1 MAINTAPNVT
11 RIPMQV
17 HTELRIRKTGEI
29 GVSNPSV
36 GLGPNDLAASAV
48 VSYRFEEAT
57 GEHVIR
63 LEEPLSHDRSEDRRP
78 ENRGVHRSDL
88 DGQE

>member
-1 MAINTAPNVT
+1 MQNHTAQNHTAANST

-17 HTELRIRKTGEI
+17 HTELRIHKDGEI
-29 GVSNPSV
+29 AVSNPSV

-48 VSYRFEEAT
+48 ISYRFDQAT

-63 LEEPLSHDRSEDRRP
+63 LEEPMSHDRHEDAMRPASEK
-78 ENRGVHRSDL
+78 L
-88 DGQE
+88 

>member
-1 MAINTAPNVT
+1 MPANTATHVT
-11 RIPMQV
+11 RIPMQI
-17 HTELRIRKTGEI
+17 HTELRIKKNGEI

-48 VSYRFEEAT
+48 VSYRFDDAT

-63 LEEPLSHDRSEDRRP
+63 LEEPLSHDRAEERKS

-88 DGQE
+88 DSRE

>member
-1 MAINTAPNVT
+1 
-11 RIPMQV
+11 MQV
-17 HTELRIRKTGEI
+17 HTELRIKKNGEF

-48 VSYRFEEAT
+48 VSYRFDEAT

-63 LEEPLSHDRSEDRRP
+63 LEEPMSHDRHEDDFRP
-78 ENRGVHRSDL
+78 ESEKL
-88 DGQE
+88 

>member
-1 MAINTAPNVT
+1 MPTNAALKAT
-11 RIPMQV
+11 RIPMQI

-29 GVSNPSV
+29 AVSNPSV

-48 VSYRFEEAT
+48 ISYRFDETT

-63 LEEPLSHDRSEDRRP
+63 LEEPLSHDRREDARESAPSETT
-78 ENRGVHRSDL
+78 G
-88 DGQE
+88 G